1 MRINFKGL
9 KTNVSLYI
17 MNFIGRAS
25 VDVIQDHIISGKY
38 IGGSGQTAEECWD
51 TLTIMGMEK
60 PNKEEFIKKVN
71 ERNVYYQLKELRK
84 VRDRLLTESDWTQ
97 SRDLILTNDE
107 EWIKYRQDLRDLPQ
121 TTTDFNN
128 VDYPTKPQ

>member
-1 MRINFKGL
+1 MFKNL
-9 KTNVSLYI
+9 CYIYI

-38 IGGSGQTAEECWD
+38 IGGSGQTADECWD
-51 TLTIMGMEK
+51 TLTIMGKEK
-60 PNKEEFIKKVN
+60 PDKEEFIKKVN
-71 ERNVYYQLKELRK
+71 ERNVYYQNQELRR
-84 VRDRLLTESDWTQ
+84 VRDKLLTESDWTQ

-107 EWIKYRQDLRDLPQ
+107 AWKKYRQDLRDLPQ

-128 VDYPTKPQ
+128 VDYPTKP

>member
-1 MRINFKGL
+1 
-9 KTNVSLYI
+9 

-60 PNKEEFIKKVN
+60 PDKEEFIKKVN
-71 ERNVYYQLKELRK
+71 ERNVYYQMKELRRK
-84 VRDRLLTESDWTQ
+84 RDELLKDCDYIMISDYPHT
-97 SRDLILTNDE
+97 DKE
-107 EWIKYRQDLRDLPQ
+107 AWIKYRQALRDLPQ
-121 TTTDFNN
+121 TITDIAGNN
-128 VDYPTKPQ
+128 VEYPSKPI